1 MERPTW
7 KNTLTRH
14 WEHGAISVTAQQLGY
29 PYFCL
34 DGKVYPVKPSGV
46 YGSYPEYPVCTEGEL
61 DSPWG
66 VNWWNGAR
74 PCLTAAR
81 RLTEALSGT
90 LQDLVSSRLTY
101 SASAAIE
108 SRQSDAADW
117 LGVVLDV
124 LDDKSVRGSGSHSDP
139 DGSIEAVRAA
149 VVKARAAFD

>member
-7 KNTLTRH
+7 KNTLH
-14 WEHGAISVTAQQLGY
+14 GEHGALIVVTAQRLGY
-29 PYFCL
+29 LYFCL
-34 DGKVYPVKPSGV
+34 DGKIYPTKPNGM

-90 LQDLVSSRLTY
+90 LQDLVNSRLTH
-101 SASAAIE
+101 SAEAVIE
-108 SRQSDAADW
+108 SRQSEAADW
-117 LGVVLDV
+117 LGVVLKV
-124 LDDKSVRGSGSHSDP
+124 LDDKSVRGSATRNDP
-139 DGSIEAVRAA
+139 DGSIAAVRAA
-149 VVKARAAFD
+149 VVEAKAAFS